1 LLRRRW
7 FFQALLDSVT
17 LLGQNLHIHEIASG
31 VRLSSLC
38 TRTLFRLPNHNQKAN
53 QMFSRG
59 LFTARA
65 RAPD

>member
-1 LLRRRW
+1 
-7 FFQALLDSVT
+7 LLDSVT
-17 LLGQNLHIHEIASG
+17 LLDQNLDIHEIASG
-31 VRLSSLC
+31 ARLLSLC
-38 TRTLFRLPNHNQKAN
+38 ARTLFRLSNHNQKAN